1 MRRQLLLYPFFVAA
15 YPVLAL
21 LGANLGEV
29 DLPSGLRPLAI
40 SMALL
45 LLGLVGAWLI
55 VRDWAR
61 AAALASLGFLLFFSY
76 GHVYALVERL
86 NATGLVIGRHRY
98 LLPLW
103 VVLYGA
109 GAWWI
114 LRARSVRG
122 WTQALNLVA
131 GIALAIPAVR
141 IVGFTVRSGARETD
155 AATLTEQCS
164 LSLPKNQPAPD
175 IYYIILDGYMR
186 DDILRE
192 VSGFDNSAFL
202 DSLSG
207 MGFVVARE
215 SQSNYPSTGLSL
227 SSSLNMDYVD
237 SLGWEDA
244 WEEWDQARPLIVHSR
259 LRRELECL
267 GYKTVALETGYY
279 LSEWTDADYYLTPY
293 ASAVSRFGLRAGITE
308 FEYLWIR
315 TSVGVAL
322 LDAEKSFSGWL
333 AGGFEARGQEDRE
346 RILFTLQNVG
356 GVAQGTGP
364 KLVFVHVNAPHTP
377 FVFGK
382 EGEAV
387 FVERAEAPSLE
398 EQPAVGH
405 PYWKAYA
412 NQVEY
417 LNGLVLKAVKA
428 ILANSDTP
436 PIILLQGDHG
446 FVDFP
451 HQAKVLILNAYYLPG
466 EGAQRIYPSISPVNT
481 FRVVLDEYLGGHYD
495 LLPDLSYYPVSAAM
509 PFEQL
514 PSVWGGLQ

>member
-1 MRRQLLLYPFFVAA
+1 MRRQLLLYPFFIAA
-15 YPVLAL
+15 YPVIAL

-29 DLPSGLRPLAI
+29 DLTSGLRPLAI

-45 LLGLVGAWLI
+45 LLGVVGTWLI
-55 VRDWAR
+55 VRDWAK
-61 AAALASLGFLLFFSY
+61 AAAVASLGFILFFSY
-76 GHVYALVERL
+76 GHAYELVERL
-86 NATGLVIGRHRY
+86 NRTGLVIGRHRY

-103 VVLYGA
+103 VALYAA

-114 LRARSVRG
+114 LKARTVRG

-131 GIALAIPAVR
+131 GIALAIPVVR
-141 IVGFTVRSGARETD
+141 IIGFSVRSGARQAD
-155 AATLTEQCS
+155 SAASVSDCS
-164 LSLPKNQPAPD
+164 LVLPENRPAPD

-202 DSLSG
+202 DSLSA
-207 MGFVVARE
+207 MGFVIARE

-227 SSSLNMDYVD
+227 ASSLNMEYVD
-237 SLGWEDA
+237 TLGWKGA

-267 GYKTVALETGYY
+267 GYQTVAFETGYY
-279 LSEWTDADYYLTPY
+279 VSEWTDADYYLTPY
-293 ASAVSRFGLRAGITE
+293 ASAISRLGLRAGASD

-315 TSVGVAL
+315 TSVGAAF

-333 AGGFEARGQEDRE
+333 AKGFEARGQQDRE
-346 RILFTLQNVG
+346 RILFTLENVG
-356 GVAQGTGP
+356 GVAQGIGP

-377 FVFGK
+377 FVFSK
-382 EGEAV
+382 DGEAV
-387 FVERAEAPSLE
+387 FVEGTEAPSLE

-412 NQVEY
+412 DQADY

-428 ILANSDTP
+428 ILSNSTAP
-436 PIILLQGDHG
+436 PIIILQGDHG
-446 FVDFP
+446 FVDSP
-451 HQAKVLILNAYYLPG
+451 HQARVLILNAYYLPG
-466 EGAQRIYPSISPVNT
+466 EGAERIYPGISPVNT

-495 LLPDLSYYPVSAAM
+495 LLPDVSYYPVSPDM
-509 PFEQL
+509 PFDQL
-514 PSVWGGLQ
+514 PSVWEGLP